1 MAIRPIFIPTL
12 HTPFFEKKD
21 VSFKWHAGFSLSQKQ
36 KSLSSLHQNAKDLF
50 NTRELLEISTKSPQQ
65 LGNKLSAFNLKA
77 FVKDKSYDP
86 DRQYSLETLFQTS
99 KVFNNNMHCIDLLRM
114 EELDIRKEIREREKR
129 GLSHFA
135 HDGDIWN
142 LEPKGAFYNFLYIR
156 SLLQIPHLFEA
167 LDEFDAF
174 TDIAFNPNKSF
185 NCQAESVSIFVGLN
199 RAGLSPSEACSS
211 QSNFLNLVYGISE
224 EISEGNSNET
234 ANFLDNLN

>member
-12 HTPFFEKKD
+12 HSPFFEKRD

-36 KSLSSLHQNAKDLF
+36 KSLSSLHRNAKELF
-50 NTRELLEISTKSPQQ
+50 NTRELLEISSKSPEQ
-65 LGNKLSAFNLKA
+65 LGNKLSAFNLRA
-77 FVKDKSYDP
+77 CVKDKSYDS

-199 RAGLSPSEACSS
+199 RVGLSPSEACSS

-224 EISEGNSNET
+224 VSSNET
-234 ANFLDNLN
+234 ANFLDHLN

>member
-12 HTPFFEKKD
+12 HSPFFEKRD

-36 KSLSSLHQNAKDLF
+36 KSLSSLHQNAKELF
-50 NTRELLEISTKSPQQ
+50 NIRELLEISTKSPQQ
-65 LGNKLSAFNLKA
+65 LGNKLSAFNLRA
-77 FVKDKSYDP
+77 FVKNKSYDS

-167 LDEFDAF
+167 LEEFDAF
-174 TDIAFNPNKSF
+174 SDIAFNPNKSF

-199 RAGLSPSEACSS
+199 RAGISPNKACCS

>member
-1 MAIRPIFIPTL
+1 
-12 HTPFFEKKD
+12 
-21 VSFKWHAGFSLSQKQ
+21 
-36 KSLSSLHQNAKDLF
+36 
-50 NTRELLEISTKSPQQ
+50 
-65 LGNKLSAFNLKA
+65 
-77 FVKDKSYDP
+77 
-86 DRQYSLETLFQTS
+86 
-99 KVFNNNMHCIDLLRM
+99 M
-114 EELDIRKEIREREKR
+114 EELDIRKEIREREKI

-199 RAGLSPSEACSS
+199 RAGLCPSEACSS
-211 QSNFLNLVYGISE
+211 QLNFLNLVYGISE